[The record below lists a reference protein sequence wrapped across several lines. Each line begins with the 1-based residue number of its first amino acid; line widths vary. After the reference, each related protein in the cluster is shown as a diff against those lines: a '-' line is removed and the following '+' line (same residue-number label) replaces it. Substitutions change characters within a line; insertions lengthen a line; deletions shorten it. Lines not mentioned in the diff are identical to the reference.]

1 MINKKQDS
9 TNTISLFKSLWMHLR
24 RKRKFQIILLLILMI
39 ISSIAELIS
48 LASLIPFL
56 TIISSPEKIWK
67 FAFIKN
73 FAYFLKI
80 ESNSELLL
88 VFTIIFGLTA
98 IFASTIRLT
107 NSWFINNLVASI
119 GSDLSIKAYKLTLYQ
134 PYQIHINR
142 NSSKIISA
150 LSTQIDLT
158 QYFLGFSLQL
168 ITNIIISL
176 GIIAGI
182 YIADWK
188 IAFLALLIIGM
199 PYLLVVNKI
208 KKIIIRNSKFITE
221 SMSIQVKNLQEGLGG
236 IRDIIIDRSQKT
248 FIDIY
253 SENDKPRR
261 KREAENMFFQQ
272 FPKSILETIAI
283 VFISFTCVVIFS
295 DSSNQNDIINI
306 LGPLAF
312 GSQKLLPAFQ
322 QIYSSWVGMKGNSA
336 AANLVFDLLKQD
348 PYILE
353 KNTKKD
359 ISKFEKYIELKDI
372 SYSYKKNKL
381 ILEGLNLKIKK
392 GEIIGI
398 IGKTGSGKST
408 LADIIMGLIIPKN
421 GTLNIDGKNLYDK
434 NFEENLLWWR
444 KNISHIPQKI
454 FLKDATIYENI
465 AFGIEENKL
474 NETRAK
480 KAAEISN
487 IKVFIEENLGG
498 FKKFV
503 GEKGIKLSGGQIQRI
518 GIARALYKK
527 SQLLVLDEA
536 TSALD
541 YETEKKIIDA
551 LITLEHK
558 PTIIM
563 IAHRKNTLINCDRI
577 IQLENGKIINQ
588 GKPKDIIKSFINQD
602 LS

>member
-1 MINKKQDS
+1 MINKNQAS
-9 TNTISLFKSLWMHLR
+9 TNTIVLFKSLWINLR

-39 ISSIAELIS
+39 INSIAELIS

-56 TIISSPEKIWK
+56 TLLSNPEKIWK
-67 FAFIKN
+67 FTFIKN

-107 NSWFINNLVASI
+107 NTWLINNVVASI

-134 PYQIHINR
+134 PYQVHINR

-168 ITNIIISL
+168 ITNIFISL
-176 GIIAGI
+176 GIIGGI

-199 PYLLVVNKI
+199 PYLLVVKKI

-221 SMSIQVKNLQEGLGG
+221 SMRTQVKNLQEGLGG

-253 SENDKPRR
+253 SKNDKPRR
-261 KREAENMFFQQ
+261 KKEAENMYFQQ

-283 VFISFTCVVIFS
+283 VFIAFICVVIFS
-295 DSSNQNDIINI
+295 DSSNQNEIITI

-312 GSQKLLPAFQ
+312 GAQKLLPAFQ
-322 QIYSSWVGMKGNSA
+322 QIYSSWVGIKGNSA
-336 AANLVFDLLKQD
+336 AANLVFDLLNQD

-359 ISKFEKYIELKDI
+359 LLKFEKYIELKDI

-381 ILEGLNLKIKK
+381 ILEGLNLRIKK

-408 LADIIMGLIIPKN
+408 LVDLIMGLINPNN
-421 GTLNIDGKNLYDK
+421 GNLYIDGKNLYDN

-444 KNISHIPQKI
+444 KNISHIPQRI

-474 NETRAK
+474 DKARVK
-480 KAAEISN
+480 KAAKIAN

-498 FKKFV
+498 FDKFV

-527 SQLLVLDEA
+527 SQLLILDEA

-541 YETEKKIIDA
+541 NETEKKIINA
-551 LITLEHK
+551 LIKLEHK

-563 IAHRKNTLINCDRI
+563 IAHRKNTLLNCDRI

-588 GKPKDIIKSFINQD
+588 GKPKDIIKSFSNPD
-602 LS
+602 FK

>member
-1 MINKKQDS
+1 MINKNQDK
-9 TNTISLFKSLWMHLR
+9 TNTISLFKSFWLHLR

-39 ISSIAELIS
+39 INSIAELIS

-56 TIISSPEKIWK
+56 TILSSPEKIWK
-67 FAFIKN
+67 LDFIKN

-107 NSWFINNLVASI
+107 NTWFINNVVASV

-134 PYQIHINR
+134 PYRIHINR

-176 GIIAGI
+176 GIIGGI
-182 YIADWK
+182 FIVDWK
-188 IAFLALLIIGM
+188 IAFLALLIIGI
-199 PYLLVVNKI
+199 PYLLVIKKI

-221 SMSIQVKNLQEGLGG
+221 SMSTQVKNLQEGLGG

-261 KREAENMFFQQ
+261 KKEAENMYFQQ

-283 VFISFTCVVIFS
+283 VFIAFICVVIFS
-295 DSSNQNDIINI
+295 DSSNQNEIITI

-312 GSQKLLPAFQ
+312 GAQKLLPAFQ

-353 KNTKKD
+353 KNSKKD
-359 ISKFEKYIELKDI
+359 LLKFEKYIELKDI

-381 ILEGLNLKIKK
+381 ILEGLNLTIKK

-408 LADIIMGLIIPKN
+408 LVDIIMGLIIPNN

-434 NFEENLLWWR
+434 NFEENLLCWR
-444 KNISHIPQKI
+444 KNISHIPQRI

-480 KAAEISN
+480 EAAEISN
-487 IKVFIEENLGG
+487 IKEFIDETLGG
-498 FKKFV
+498 FNKFV
-503 GEKGIKLSGGQIQRI
+503 GEKGIRLSGGQIQRI

-551 LITLEHK
+551 LITLEHN

-563 IAHRKNTLINCDRI
+563 IAHRKNSLINCDRI

-588 GKPKDIIKSFINQD
+588 GKPKDIIKSFFNQD
-602 LS
+602 LK

>member
-1 MINKKQDS
+1 MINKKQNS

-56 TIISSPEKIWK
+56 TILSSPEKIWK

-80 ESNSELLL
+80 ESNFELLL
-88 VFTIIFGLTA
+88 VFTIIFSLTA
-98 IFASTIRLT
+98 IFAATIRLT
-107 NSWFINNLVASI
+107 NTWFINNVVASI

-221 SMSIQVKNLQEGLGG
+221 SMSTQVKNLQEGLGG

-261 KREAENMFFQQ
+261 KKEAENMFFQQ
-272 FPKSILETIAI
+272 FPKSILETIVL
-283 VFISFTCVVIFS
+283 VFISLTCVVIFS
-295 DSSNQNDIINI
+295 DSSNQDEIITI

-312 GSQKLLPAFQ
+312 GALKLLPAFQ

-353 KNTKKD
+353 KNIKKD
-359 ISKFEKYIELKDI
+359 IFKFEKYIELKDI

-381 ILEGLNLKIKK
+381 ILEGLNLRIKK

-398 IGKTGSGKST
+398 IGITGSGKST
-408 LADIIMGLIIPKN
+408 LVDLIMGLINPNN
-421 GTLNIDGKNLYDK
+421 GNLYIDGKNLYDN

-444 KNISHIPQKI
+444 KNISHIPQRI

-474 NETRAK
+474 NETRVK

-487 IKVFIEENLGG
+487 IKAFIEENLGG

-551 LITLEHK
+551 LITLEHQ

-588 GKPKDIIKSFINQD
+588 GEPKDIIKSFVNQD
-602 LS
+602 LQ